1 MNNKEQRVL
10 IEDLFKQK
18 KSKERAIRIW
28 FLRVEGKSISEI
40 AEKEGIGR
48 TAVWNYLN
56 KIKRTGAVLQTEG
69 LTEMKEIYK
78 TRKELLIVGA
88 FKDLEKAETITER
101 SKIRRELSHHLDT
114 LADAFWRTAK
124 KEEKVSEESP
134 LSLVRQWVTHGK
146 LPGDE
151 P

>member
-1 MNNKEQRVL
+1 MNNKEKKVL
-10 IEDLFKQK
+10 IEDLFKQR

-48 TAVWNYLN
+48 TAAWKYLN
-56 KIKRTGAVLQTEG
+56 KIKKAGAVLQTEG
-69 LTEMKEIYK
+69 LTEMKEVYK

-88 FKDLEKAETITER
+88 FRDLEKAETVTER

-114 LADAFWRTAK
+114 LADAFWRTVK
-124 KEEKVSEESP
+124 KEEVPEESP
-134 LSLVRQWVTHGK
+134 LTLTREWIAQGK
-146 LPGDE
+146 LPRDDE